1 MAFVFEASNLKHKN
15 IIFICSTNFHLIKNN
30 ATKETIMNIAEYG
43 ITNITSNGYDCWI
56 AISETTSL
64 QQAVEKYDYAG
75 YILQTQNLRAVNFL
89 NIYMN

>member
-64 QQAVEKYDYAG
+64 QQAVEKYDYAVVYTPDTEFEG
-75 YILQTQNLRAVNFL
+75 GKFCVLEGL
-89 NIYMN
+89 